1 MTLIHKGDKD
11 IVRKKTQISVNT
23 DGSYKQNSCKW
34 NLTIIKKILYHSQ
47 LLFYDYKVAL
57 ILKKSI

>member
-23 DGSYKQNSCKW
+23 DGKVIN
-34 NLTIIKKILYHSQ
+34 KI
-47 LLFYDYKVAL
+47 VANG
-57 ILKKSI
+57 I